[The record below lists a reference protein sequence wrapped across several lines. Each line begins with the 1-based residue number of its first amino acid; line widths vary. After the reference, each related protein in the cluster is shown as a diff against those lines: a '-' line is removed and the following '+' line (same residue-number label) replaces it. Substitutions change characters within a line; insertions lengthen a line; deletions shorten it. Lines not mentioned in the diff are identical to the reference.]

1 MLSVICALFA
11 QERQHPTPSATV
23 QQLVSPVNCDVIPHL
38 DWFDRGP
45 SCVVN
50 VVEKQCFYTRCFYF
64 CLCVMSHA
72 ATVLASSL
80 DLLQHTIFFFFPTG
94 RSTRFELHRFT
105 LLSWHLSPPPPHS
118 SAALKETCDT
128 IFCHYSSNIYTTLSK
143 LHLAGNM
150 FRCLS
155 TPHGVAGGLASI
167 KGSTAKTGRQNEES
181 GCSW

>member
-1 MLSVICALFA
+1 M
-11 QERQHPTPSATV
+11 
-23 QQLVSPVNCDVIPHL
+23 QQLVSPINCDVIPHP
-38 DWFDRGP
+38 DWFNWGP

-64 CLCVMSHA
+64 CLWLMSHT
-72 ATVLASSL
+72 ATVLATSL
-80 DLLQHTIFFFFPTG
+80 DLSQHAIIFPHWTFNSLGTSPF
-94 RSTRFELHRFT
+94 HFT
-105 LLSWHLSPPPPHS
+105 LLAPVSPHS
-118 SAALKETCDT
+118 SAALKETCNM

-150 FRCLS
+150 FQCLS

-167 KGSTAKTGRQNEES
+167 KRSTAKTGRQNEES

>member
-1 MLSVICALFA
+1 MEIHLLSVICALFA

-80 DLLQHTIFFFFPTG
+80 DLLQHTIFFFSPPDVQLA
-94 RSTRFELHRFT
+94 SNFEPFHFT
-105 LLSWHLSPPPPHS
+105 LLASFPPPPLLCCYKGNLRH
-118 SAALKETCDT
+118 D
-128 IFCHYSSNIYTTLSK
+128 ILS
-143 LHLAGNM
+143 L
-150 FRCLS
+150 
-155 TPHGVAGGLASI
+155 
-167 KGSTAKTGRQNEES
+167 
-181 GCSW
+181 